1 MGYENRLL
9 SVLDGTSNEIFQCNP
24 RIIFTLSIVLFVY
37 FACFSGVCQ
46 ALTHQEKKT
55 SKAYCTVCLCR
66 RFCPEDKVTVCFIH

>member
-46 ALTHQEKKT
+46 ALTHRKKKHLKPIALFAFADAFVLRT
-55 SKAYCTVCLCR
+55 K
-66 RFCPEDKVTVCFIH
+66 